1 MESEAALLDPS
12 IDVVPKN
19 ARSLVERL
27 AALGLPE
34 VSPDVGW
41 GAACARDAVGPC
53 TRLLERC
60 AELLKQW
67 PQNATL
73 ERIVRVGDA
82 LLSSKIEVL
91 GKVLAGLEV
100 LLHRAQDW
108 EEHAARHVTLED
120 ELKAIRAVVARWRGV
135 EVKRWPSLI
144 QGVEERSVGSEVL
157 ESFLRLRELIPTT
170 QNSIPAWLRKDLP
183 FYDDEGELISEDAF
197 DRLDGFLRD
206 GTRGDFSARV
216 ELVKTLGEATGRH
229 EVRALADQYG
239 LALPDVLKDVE
250 KARAQH
256 LKELADESKLASWD
270 DRNYHRLE
278 ACTLASRKTLRRI
291 LGAFRDVLMEP
302 VAPILQRRAAP
313 PDGAAPFVKD
323 EAIEEEA
330 RVFGPA
336 PLIGVAPAT
345 TYGPR
350 LPQLATRMRAVLS
363 SKPASDDAAERVAA
377 TILGRC
383 AYLREHPATPRAVKR
398 RAVVDL
404 ARGLK
409 GEGLGGA
416 VPAAVWDART
426 GACAVAAVRHDGGY
440 FARAAAEV
448 QLLRHE
454 RAQHDRDVTPREAAQ
469 LKSACARLQLLLL
482 RERVALGRLQHDLE
496 RCDAALEVLAVD
508 AVPRDARI
516 LDAAAPVA
524 ARGAEVAAQL
534 RLAGGRVD
542 AHALEKLAS
551 SCETTKR
558 RLASSESEAGE
569 RAALVAALRAAAASC
584 EGGPA
589 AAAARTALEELV
601 KAARVAPEGDG
612 GDRAAAFDACVEA
625 ALLTAQRL
633 REDDDQGE
641 TVGDQSSARVT
652 RAATLKLGRLADAL
666 EALARPT
673 ASSSN
678 VTLAVA
684 ALSVVVPCRN
694 AAMAAWREDARR
706 HRSLA
711 KLCYVCCR
719 VVRALFARGL
729 CEESDDDGP
738 QDSGRTE
745 DCDGTGM
752 GEGDVS
758 EAKDVSNEIDNEEQ
772 LLGLKDE
779 AREEHEG
786 DNDGQQE
793 KLRGEEKDQG
803 VEMEGAF
810 DGERREQEDDD
821 DGEDDGGDDVDDEG
835 EEVDREL
842 GDAGDDAEAV
852 DERLWGGDDD
862 DREGDADNKDEAMP
876 EASRADGEAATDDV
890 RAREEEAGDG
900 APPPDPE
907 QAKEDAD
914 VGDDDD
920 GAAPPAADEAARPP
934 GRDDA
939 REDAAKDAKAEEEVV
954 EEVGDGGGGDDGE
967 EAGAYEDAAGYDDA
981 GDGGDDDAGEAL
993 PDSMEID
1000 EPAAEG
1006 DGDDEIEE
1014 AEGGRPEDVEAEDE
1028 DGDAGGGADAAMD
1041 AAGDDAEDVAAA
1053 ATAAGASRRSRPRT
1067 GPTRARPRARA
1078 PRAPRRRSAATRS
1091 RAATRGPAATAPRAP
1106 PRRATRPAAAAAAAA
1121 AAGAR
1126 RRPRPR
1132 PRRRR
1137 PSAARRTPTRRRPRR
1152 RSTGARASRPPKRPP
1167 PITTTTTTRAA
1178 ATASSSRTGARTRR
1192 RSAAPATTPR
1202 TGPGRRRAA
1211 ARTSPSSA
1219 RAASTRVTKPW
1230 TRRRATMPWTR
1241 ATTRPRR
1248 RPRRI
1253 RAGRAPPTTP
1263 RRRPARRRAAAPR
1276 RAPSTGTPTAT
1287 RRWPRRR
1294 RSRPGTPRAPRTR
1307 PGRRRSTSTRRCFWI
1322 GTRWTSNT
1330 HRKAMERASPTSR
1343 RTSGGTT
1350 SAAPRPWRGASPRRY
1365 ASCSSRR

>member
-144 QGVEERSVGSEVL
+144 QGVEERSVSSEVL

-363 SKPASDDAAERVAA
+363 SKPASDDAAGVAA

-426 GACAVAAVRHDGGY
+426 GACAAAAVRHDGGY

-454 RAQHDRDVTPREAAQ
+454 RAARPRRAARAAEP
-469 LKSACARLQLLLL
+469 KRRARLQLPAP
-482 RERVALGRLQHDLE
+482 ERVALGRPHDLE
-496 RCDAALEVLAVD
+496 RRDAALEVLPWASR
-508 AVPRDARI
+508 ATRASWTRRRRSPRAAPRSRRNSDWR
-516 LDAAAPVA
+516 AAASTPTPWRSWRRRARPPSGASRRPSRRRA
-524 ARGAEVAAQL
+524 ARGA
-534 RLAGGRVD
+534 GR
-542 AHALEKLAS
+542 
-551 SCETTKR
+551 
-558 RLASSESEAGE
+558 
-569 RAALVAALRAAAASC
+569 ALRAAAAS
-584 EGGPA
+584 
-589 AAAARTALEELV
+589 
-601 KAARVAPEGDG
+601 
-612 GDRAAAFDACVEA
+612 
-625 ALLTAQRL
+625 
-633 REDDDQGE
+633 
-641 TVGDQSSARVT
+641 
-652 RAATLKLGRLADAL
+652 
-666 EALARPT
+666 
-673 ASSSN
+673 
-678 VTLAVA
+678 
-684 ALSVVVPCRN
+684 
-694 AAMAAWREDARR
+694 
-706 HRSLA
+706 
-711 KLCYVCCR
+711 
-719 VVRALFARGL
+719 
-729 CEESDDDGP
+729 
-738 QDSGRTE
+738 
-745 DCDGTGM
+745 
-752 GEGDVS
+752 
-758 EAKDVSNEIDNEEQ
+758 
-772 LLGLKDE
+772 
-779 AREEHEG
+779 
-786 DNDGQQE
+786 
-793 KLRGEEKDQG
+793 
-803 VEMEGAF
+803 
-810 DGERREQEDDD
+810 
-821 DGEDDGGDDVDDEG
+821 
-835 EEVDREL
+835 
-842 GDAGDDAEAV
+842 
-852 DERLWGGDDD
+852 WGG
-862 DREGDADNKDEAMP
+862 
-876 EASRADGEAATDDV
+876 
-890 RAREEEAGDG
+890 
-900 APPPDPE
+900 
-907 QAKEDAD
+907 
-914 VGDDDD
+914 
-920 GAAPPAADEAARPP
+920 
-934 GRDDA
+934 
-939 REDAAKDAKAEEEVV
+939 
-954 EEVGDGGGGDDGE
+954 
-967 EAGAYEDAAGYDDA
+967 
-981 GDGGDDDAGEAL
+981 
-993 PDSMEID
+993 
-1000 EPAAEG
+1000 
-1006 DGDDEIEE
+1006 
-1014 AEGGRPEDVEAEDE
+1014 
-1028 DGDAGGGADAAMD
+1028 
-1041 AAGDDAEDVAAA
+1041 
-1053 ATAAGASRRSRPRT
+1053 
-1067 GPTRARPRARA
+1067 
-1078 PRAPRRRSAATRS
+1078 
-1091 RAATRGPAATAPRAP
+1091 
-1106 PRRATRPAAAAAAAA
+1106 
-1121 AAGAR
+1121 
-1126 RRPRPR
+1126 RRPRPPG
-1132 PRRRR
+1132 PRW
-1137 PSAARRTPTRRRPRR
+1137 
-1152 RSTGARASRPPKRPP
+1152 RS
-1167 PITTTTTTRAA
+1167 
-1178 ATASSSRTGARTRR
+1178 
-1192 RSAAPATTPR
+1192 
-1202 TGPGRRRAA
+1202 
-1211 ARTSPSSA
+1211 
-1219 RAASTRVTKPW
+1219 
-1230 TRRRATMPWTR
+1230 
-1241 ATTRPRR
+1241 
-1248 RPRRI
+1248 
-1253 RAGRAPPTTP
+1253 
-1263 RRRPARRRAAAPR
+1263 
-1276 RAPSTGTPTAT
+1276 
-1287 RRWPRRR
+1287 
-1294 RSRPGTPRAPRTR
+1294 
-1307 PGRRRSTSTRRCFWI
+1307 
-1322 GTRWTSNT
+1322 
-1330 HRKAMERASPTSR
+1330 
-1343 RTSGGTT
+1343 
-1350 SAAPRPWRGASPRRY
+1350 
-1365 ASCSSRR
+1365 